1 MTRRLLDRQARLL
14 EYLTSGDA
22 IFRGNRQTPID
33 PALAGI
39 DRGMLHLEAQ
49 FSHEKRMEKIAAV
62 FPLTFDL
69 LGAGLDGVVRGFVD
83 ACPPLDISRIENA
96 HQFHDFLTA
105 RWQREPSTPRYLPDV
120 AACELACAQVRAGP
134 DAGEPATALVDDT
147 RAGIRRKPGV
157 VLLRAAYDIRA
168 IFESGGEVT
177 APIERETPL
186 AIALVSGEPQIF
198 ELTPEI
204 FDLLAALEHWVAID
218 ELPGAG
224 ELIAS
229 LVDAGMLELSR

>member
-1 MTRRLLDRQARLL
+1 MTRRLLDRQVRLL

-22 IFRGNRQTPID
+22 IFRGNRQAPID

-39 DRGMLHLEAQ
+39 DRGMLHLEAR

-69 LGAGLDGVVRGFVD
+69 LGTGLDGIVRGFVE

-96 HQFHDFLTA
+96 RQFYDFLTA
-105 RWQREPSTPRYLPDV
+105 HWERQPPAPLYLPDV
-120 AACELACAQVRAGP
+120 AACELACAQVRVEP
-134 DAGEPATALVDDT
+134 DAGGPATAPVDAT
-147 RAGIRRKPGV
+147 GAHIRRKPGV

-168 IFESGGEVT
+168 IFENGREVT
-177 APIERETPL
+177 APVERETPL

-198 ELTPEI
+198 ELTPEV
-204 FDLLAALEHWVAID
+204 FDLLSALERWVAVN
-218 ELPGAG
+218 ELPGAD
-224 ELIAS
+224 ELITG

>member
-1 MTRRLLDRQARLL
+1 MTRRLLDRQVRLL

-33 PALAGI
+33 PALQGI
-39 DRGMLHLEAQ
+39 DRGMLHLEAR

-62 FPLTFDL
+62 FPLSFDL
-69 LGAGLDGVVRGFVD
+69 MGAELDGIVRGFVD

-96 HQFHDFLTA
+96 RQFHDFLTA
-105 RWQREPSTPRYLPDV
+105 HWKRQPPAPLYLPDV
-120 AACELACAQVRAGP
+120 AACELACAQVRVEP
-134 DAGEPATALVDDT
+134 DTGAPAAAPVDTART
-147 RAGIRRKPGV
+147 RIRRKPGV
-157 VLLRAAYDIRA
+157 VLLRAAHDIRA
-168 IFESGGEVT
+168 IFENGVT

-186 AIALVSGEPQIF
+186 AITLVSGEPQIF

-204 FDLLAALEHWVAID
+204 FDLLTALERWVAID
-218 ELPGAG
+218 ELPGAD

-229 LVDAGMLELSR
+229 LADAGMLELSR

>member
-1 MTRRLLDRQARLL
+1 MTRRLLDRQVRLL

-22 IFRGNRQTPID
+22 IFRGNRQAPID
-33 PALAGI
+33 PALQGI
-39 DRGMLHLEAQ
+39 DRGMLHLEAR

-62 FPLTFDL
+62 FPVTFDL
-69 LGAGLDGVVRGFVD
+69 IGAGLDGIVRGFVD

-96 HQFHDFLTA
+96 RQFYDFLTA
-105 RWQREPSTPRYLPDV
+105 RWQREPPAPRYLPDV
-120 AACELACAQVRAGP
+120 AAFELACAQVRVAS
-134 DAGEPATALVDDT
+134 DTGEPATVPVDT
-147 RAGIRRKPGV
+147 ARAGIRRKPGV

-168 IFESGGEVT
+168 IFENGRGAT

-186 AIALVSGEPQIF
+186 AITLASGEPQIF

-204 FDLLAALEHWVAID
+204 FDLLSALERWVAID
-218 ELPGAG
+218 ELPGAD

-229 LVDAGMLELSR
+229 LADAGMLELSR

>member
-1 MTRRLLDRQARLL
+1 MTRRLLDRQVRLL

-22 IFRGNRQTPID
+22 IFRGNRQVPID
-33 PALAGI
+33 PVLQGI
-39 DRGMLHLEAQ
+39 DRGMLHLEAR

-62 FPLTFDL
+62 FPVTFDL
-69 LGAGLDGVVRGFVD
+69 IGAGLDGIVRGFVD

-96 HQFHDFLTA
+96 RQFYDFLTA
-105 RWQREPSTPRYLPDV
+105 RWKREPPAPRYVPDV
-120 AACELACAQVRAGP
+120 AAFELACAQVRVAP
-134 DAGEPATALVDDT
+134 DAGEPAAAIVATG
-147 RAGIRRKPGV
+147 AGIRRKPGV

-168 IFESGGEVT
+168 IFENGRRVA

-186 AIALVSGEPQIF
+186 AITLASGEPQIF

-204 FDLLAALEHWVAID
+204 FDLLSALERWVAID
-218 ELPGAG
+218 EFPGAD

-229 LVDAGMLELSR
+229 LADAGMLELSR